1 VGVVDA
7 NGTRTVGRAAVGIAV
22 VITVAAMGFV
32 TFRSGSA
39 PGEVDADGR
48 LTVTVEDYRFD
59 VDTWRLPVGEPVELV
74 FVNRDEV
81 SHPLTFGRELVF
93 EGSGRLPT
101 GYAEDL
107 LTGLPTRFAPA
118 TALTEAP
125 DGSTTLQLLG
135 GRTVTLEVTF
145 PPDRAGT
152 WHAGCFTGGGCHRV
166 AGVEATLEI
175 GP

>member
-1 VGVVDA
+1 VTA
-7 NGTRTVGRAAVGIAV
+7 TETRTRRWVAVIAV
-22 VITVAAMGFV
+22 VALGAAAVLFV
-32 TFRSGSA
+32 VLRAEPSA
-39 PGEVDADGR
+39 GEVDADGR

-81 SHPLTFGRELVF
+81 SHPLSLGRELVV
-93 EGSGRLPT
+93 EGAGRLPT

-107 LTGLPTRFAPA
+107 LAGLPASSAPA

-135 GRTVTLEVTF
+135 ERTVTLQVTF

-152 WHAGCFTGGGCHRV
+152 WYAGCFTGGGCHRV

>member
-1 VGVVDA
+1 VEA
-7 NGTRTVGRAAVGIAV
+7 NGTRTVARAAIATV
-22 VITVAAMGFV
+22 VVLTVAVLGFV
-32 TFRSGSA
+32 TFRSGPA
-39 PGEVDADGR
+39 AGEVDADGR

-59 VDTWRLPVGEPVELV
+59 VDTWRLPVDEPVELV

-107 LTGLPTRFAPA
+107 LAGLPTRFAPA
-118 TALTEAP
+118 TALSEAP

-152 WHAGCFTGGGCHRV
+152 WYAGCFTGGGCHRV